1 MTNIPQLEGKC
12 FFFFFFF
19 LSKKIILIISGH
31 ILLLII
37 QRLGE
42 GGFEPYLKAS
52 VRELGIHMVVLSV
65 VYVEPL
71 KKGLGS
77 CSEVS

>member
-12 FFFFFFF
+12 FFFF
-19 LSKKIILIISGH
+19 LNNKIMLIISGH

-42 GGFEPYLKAS
+42 GDLNPT
-52 VRELGIHMVVLSV
+52 
-65 VYVEPL
+65 
-71 KKGLGS
+71 
-77 CSEVS
+77 